1 MEVAGGCY
9 NSGIVGSGAGGSSFI
24 SGYTGANAIEETS
37 TLENIVHTGNSMH
50 YSGRAFVDSQ
60 MLDGNASMPSHD
72 GRTTMTGNSGNG
84 FAKISF
90 ISDLSSD
97 SSLKTLKVDKGTM
110 VEEFSSEVHE
120 YTVKLNENEYI
131 VNFELETNDPL
142 ASVEESE
149 YINILVAAGKSKHKI
164 NVYAQ
169 DGTRTQYI
177 INFERTASSC
187 SYINGITISDKYYKF
202 TEGVYNYELAL
213 PYDTPDI
220 AKIEYFKAN
229 ELQTING
236 SQYINVSEDNK
247 TLTFKVVAEDGTT
260 KEYRLTLNRE
270 HNVYLKNIE
279 LIGFNLN
286 PKFNAETTEYT
297 IQVLNS
303 MTNVNIYAVAYDK
316 NSVITITGQD
326 NISVGSTITITVTNP
341 YISDTKVYTIT
352 CEQASTETQYSYSG
366 EYKEFIAPYTGLYK
380 FECWGGIGGKSRR
393 NGSLY
398 SVFGKGGYAKGEI
411 NLTKGEKL
419 YVYVGE
425 NGHDSVVGQDSLA
438 TWNGGGLGTW
448 DRSDNE
454 TSGSGG
460 GATDIRLISGNWNDS
475 KSLASR
481 IMVAGG
487 AGGTSWS
494 YTPGNGGGIS
504 GTTSYSGSPAG
515 TQTSG
520 YLFGIGRD
528 GWGVADND
536 GVAGGGRRILWRTN

>member
-9 NSGIVGSGAGGSSFI
+9 NSGIVGSGAVGSSFI

-72 GRTTMTGNSGNG
+72 GTTTMTGNSGNG

-149 YINILVAAGKSKHKI
+149 YINILVPAGKSKHKI

-260 KEYRLTLNRE
+260 KEYRLILNRE

-316 NSVITITGQD
+316 NSVITITGK
-326 NISVGSTITITVTNP
+326 II
-341 YISDTKVYTIT
+341 
-352 CEQASTETQYSYSG
+352 
-366 EYKEFIAPYTGLYK
+366 
-380 FECWGGIGGKSRR
+380 
-393 NGSLY
+393 
-398 SVFGKGGYAKGEI
+398 
-411 NLTKGEKL
+411 
-419 YVYVGE
+419 
-425 NGHDSVVGQDSLA
+425 
-438 TWNGGGLGTW
+438 
-448 DRSDNE
+448 
-454 TSGSGG
+454 
-460 GATDIRLISGNWNDS
+460 
-475 KSLASR
+475 
-481 IMVAGG
+481 
-487 AGGTSWS
+487 
-494 YTPGNGGGIS
+494 
-504 GTTSYSGSPAG
+504 
-515 TQTSG
+515 
-520 YLFGIGRD
+520 
-528 GWGVADND
+528 
-536 GVAGGGRRILWRTN
+536 